1 MPASK
6 SRAALKAALLAPA
19 GTIVAWGV
27 QQALSG
33 DGVAGVTAIVI
44 GTLFI
49 GGYVV
54 LQEYD
59 LPYEDEIVEI
69 IKQNRD
75 ALSEDSVKDIS
86 KEVSEAA
93 SERGI
98 ELPTDSDDDADETN
112 QTDDDAENGESR

>member
-1 MPASK
+1 MPAHK
-6 SRAALKAALLAPA
+6 SRMVLKAALLAPA
-19 GTIVAWGV
+19 GTIEAWGV
-27 QQALSG
+27 QQLLSG
-33 DGVAGVTAIVI
+33 DPVAGGVAMLIGVVFVAAFVAI
-44 GTLFI
+44 
-49 GGYVV
+49 
-54 LQEYD
+54 QEYD

-98 ELPTDSDDDADETN
+98 ELPTDSDDDTNTN
-112 QTDDDAENGESR
+112 QTKDDAEDGESR

>member
-19 GTIVAWGV
+19 GTILAWGV

-44 GTLFI
+44 GSLFVTAFVAI
-49 GGYVV
+49 
-54 LQEYD
+54 QEYD

-75 ALSEDSVKDIS
+75 ALSEESVQDIS
-86 KEVSEAA
+86 EEVSEAA

-98 ELPTDSDDDADETN
+98 ELPTDTDGDDNTN

>member
-6 SRAALKAALLAPA
+6 SRVALKAALLAPA

-27 QQALSG
+27 EQLLSG
-33 DGVAGVTAIVI
+33 DGVAGLTAMVI
-44 GTLFI
+44 GVLFVT
-49 GGYVV
+49 GYVAI
-54 LQEYD
+54 QEYD
-59 LPYEDEIVEI
+59 LPYEEEIVALIE
-69 IKQNRD
+69 QNRD

-98 ELPTDSDDDADETN
+98 ELPTGTDGDDDTN